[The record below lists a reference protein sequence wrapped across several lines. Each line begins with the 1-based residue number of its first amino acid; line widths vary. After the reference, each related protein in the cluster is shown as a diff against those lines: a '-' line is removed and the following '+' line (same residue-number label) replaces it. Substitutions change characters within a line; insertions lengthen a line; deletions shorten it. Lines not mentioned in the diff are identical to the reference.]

1 MSELVPTL
9 NNHYRLQFE
18 QAQASFVLLFPEG
31 MIKLN
36 DSAGEILSMIDGKRD
51 QQAIITALQ
60 HKYPDVAELAE
71 QVTEFLQI
79 AHQKQWIEY
88 PQ

>member
-1 MSELVPTL
+1 
-9 NNHYRLQFE
+9 
-18 QAQASFVLLFPEG
+18 
-31 MIKLN
+31 
-36 DSAGEILSMIDGKRD
+36 MIDGKRD